1 VLAREPHRRD
11 KTEQRTSMAL
21 ETLVGEDCDL
31 CYACSLVCPQVDTTI
46 KHHIVNCRLV
56 EVMSRLARR
65 IGDDQEPDLDL
76 FLEEAIDAY

>member
-1 VLAREPHRRD
+1 
-11 KTEQRTSMAL
+11 MA
-21 ETLVGEDCDL
+21 EDCDL

-56 EVMSRLARR
+56 EVMSRLAQR